1 MRNMLYQPNSEES
14 FLVAAYSGDGGRSWN
29 QIEPIMGYSGSLV
42 LAGNIQTVMEN
53 GSPVYLLPAH
63 RNSLDNGPV
72 GGARVHFVLRS
83 NNLIEWDISGYVPQP
98 DSVWIHEGHI
108 ALGKKDGEM
117 TMVMRTATMQNK
129 ALPSPRAWS
138 TTSHDYGRTWSYPKE
153 EPALWNSVSEAAFGN
168 TKDGTLYYIYN
179 DGPAWYRKNLKYKIK
194 PPGKKW
200 SEELTFFDANVK
212 NSYPSVIEIAPGEL
226 RVVWDSGDEKHG
238 RKQLR
243 FGKLKIP
250 QN

>member
-1 MRNMLYQPNSEES
+1 
-14 FLVAAYSGDGGRSWN
+14 
-29 QIEPIMGYSGSLV
+29 MGYSGSLV

-238 RKQLR
+238 RKQIR